1 MAKIDKVKEF
11 IGWLKVLFALFF
23 GIDISLI
30 AYLFLHFEQNS
41 IFRDILVVISLLI
54 SLVITMYLNFKILKE
69 IDKLEEL

>member
-23 GIDISLI
+23 GVDVSLI
-30 AYLFLHFEQNS
+30 AYLFLHFKENT
-41 IFRDILVVISLLI
+41 IFKDILVVISLLI
-54 SLVITMYLNFKILKE
+54 SLSITVYLNFKILKE

>member
-41 IFRDILVVISLLI
+41 IFKDILVVISLLI